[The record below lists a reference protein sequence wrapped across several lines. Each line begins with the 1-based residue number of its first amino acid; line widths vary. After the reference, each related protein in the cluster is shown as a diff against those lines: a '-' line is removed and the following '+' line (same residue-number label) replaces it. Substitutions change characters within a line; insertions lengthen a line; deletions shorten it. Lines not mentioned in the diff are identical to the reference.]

1 MSTPEAGSPD
11 KQRRGAVY
19 ALLALGTLLAFLA
32 VFAIW
37 ANRQALENDTWT
49 DTSTELLED
58 EDIREQ
64 VAGFMVDELFAT
76 VDVQAELAQALPPRL
91 QPLAG
96 PIAGAV
102 RSGAD
107 RLANEALQRPRVQE
121 LWEEANRT
129 AHEQFVDVVVHEED
143 ADVNLDLGTI
153 VTNLGD
159 QVGIDVSSR
168 LPPDAAQIEVLPE
181 DDLSAA
187 QGAVK
192 LLRDLTIVITV
203 LALALFAL
211 AIYLARGWRRQVLRS
226 VGLCFLAIGVA
237 VLVARTLAGDAVVNS
252 LSSTE
257 AVQPAVSSTWE
268 IGTSLLSDQG
278 GAMIFYGLVILIG
291 AWVAGP
297 RGFARDARRAITPLL
312 QNRLVA
318 YSALLLVLLL
328 LFWWSPTPGFQRL
341 PTALLLI
348 ALFFAGLEFL
358 RHQAIR
364 DFPAE
369 TWEGAS
375 ERWGSSV
382 RRRFGREQDPGP
394 R

>member
-1 MSTPEAGSPD
+1 MSAREAGSPD
-11 KQRRGAVY
+11 KQRRGAIY
-19 ALLALGTLLAFLA
+19 ALLAVASLLAFLA

-37 ANRQALENDTWT
+37 ANRQAFENDTWT
-49 DTSTELLED
+49 ETSTELLED
-58 EDIREQ
+58 EDIREA

-76 VDVQAELAQALPPRL
+76 VDLQAELAQALPPRL

-96 PIAGAV
+96 PIAGGV
-102 RSGAD
+102 RSAAE

-121 LWEEANRT
+121 LWEEVNRDANR
-129 AHEQFVDVVVHEED
+129 QLIDVVVDGED

-187 QGAVK
+187 QEAVK

-237 VLVARTLAGDAVVNS
+237 VLVARSLAGDAVVDS
-252 LSSTE
+252 LASTE

-268 IGTSLLSDQG
+268 IGTSLLADQG
-278 GAMIFYGLVILIG
+278 GAMIFYGLAIVLG
-291 AWVAGP
+291 AWLAGP
-297 RGFARDARRAITPLL
+297 RGIAREARRMIAPVLEHRGI
-312 QNRLVA
+312 A
-318 YSALLLVLLL
+318 YASLALILLL
-328 LFWWSPTPGFQRL
+328 LFWWSPTPGFERL

-348 ALFFAGLEFL
+348 ALFVVGLEFL

-364 DFPAE
+364 DFPEE

-375 ERWGSSV
+375 ERWSSSV
-382 RRRFGREQDPGP
+382 RRRFGPG
-394 R
+394 RD